1 MFSHNINKI
10 EKYAQQ
16 MSLGKFLSNNNLL
29 FMLLATTEESSI
41 YIKTSWTRLKQ
52 EIRKNITIQ
61 HPIL

>member
-29 FMLLATTEESSI
+29 FMLLATAEESSI

>member
-16 MSLGKFLSNNNLL
+16 MSLGKFLSNSNLL

-41 YIKTSWTRLKQ
+41 YRKTSWTRLKQ
-52 EIRKNITIQ
+52 DIRKNIIIQ

>member
-10 EKYAQQ
+10 EIYAQQ